1 MNEII
6 SPTTSDYKPKTFW
19 ERPEGVTGQIVAVA
33 AIGGGAYVLYQ
44 LLPKIIS
51 LLENTIYATLLGVA
65 AIAIGYVVTDR
76 RFWRLGSYLYQSAMR
91 KITQVFVEI
100 DPIGIMRIYVQE
112 LEKKLLNMSGRI
124 ASLSGM
130 IRACQEEIK
139 KNEGIKNAS
148 LMLMKEASKT
158 GKTMVVAQESRQAG
172 RMQEANVTYQDLLAK
187 MQLLYTVL
195 VKYQDISK
203 FLIKDINREIDV
215 KNRRKQMTD
224 AAYSAIKS
232 ARSIING
239 DPDARA
245 MFDMANEYLA
255 NDYAMKIG
263 EIEDFV
269 RMSDTFVSTVDLQN
283 GVYEANAM
291 KMIEEWERRGDSIL
305 LGSDTKRLMI
315 EGSYAGSGASQ
326 EALAKRAGPTFSND
340 QATATPKQWFDSDK

>member
-1 MNEII
+1 MNDLI
-6 SPTTSDYKPKTFW
+6 PQAPSDYKPKTFW
-19 ERPEGVTGQIVAVA
+19 ERPEGVTGQIVAVSV
-33 AIGGGAYVLYQ
+33 IGAGGYLLYKILPAVIT
-44 LLPKIIS
+44 LLQ
-51 LLENTIYATLLGVA
+51 NTIFAALLGVA
-65 AIAIGYVVTDR
+65 AVAIGFVITDR
-76 RFWRLGSYLYQSAMR
+76 RFWRLGSYLYQSMMR

-100 DPIGIMRIYVQE
+100 DPSGIMQIYVID
-112 LEKKLLNMSGRI
+112 LNKKLATMGERI

-130 IRACQEEIK
+130 IRACQQEIK

-148 LMLMKEASKT
+148 LMMLKEASKA
-158 GKTMVVAQESRQAG
+158 GKTIVVAQESRQIG
-172 RMQEANVTYQDLLAK
+172 RMQEANITYQDLLSK

-195 VKYQDISK
+195 TKYQDISQ
-203 FLIKDINREIDV
+203 FLIKDISREIDV
-215 KNRRKQMTD
+215 KKRRKQMTD

-269 RMSDTFVSTVDLQN
+269 RMSDSFVSTVDLQN

-305 LGSDTKRLMI
+305 LGADAKRLI
-315 EGSYAGSGASQ
+315 VEGCYAGEKSGGDATSQDRQGTAQLRHEAAS
-326 EALAKRAGPTFSND
+326 
-340 QATATPKQWFDSDK
+340 KQWFDGNA